1 MANVDGFSRIQS
13 EQAKQQVDAALVTA
27 VNDAIVA
34 QAFKSAVQEREKER
48 EREKEGER
56 KRPNSKMGRLGHPLP
71 TRIGSADKP

>member
-48 EREKEGER
+48 ERERGRKKETKLEDGE
-56 KRPNSKMGRLGHPLP
+56 
-71 TRIGSADKP
+71 IGSPPSNPDRER